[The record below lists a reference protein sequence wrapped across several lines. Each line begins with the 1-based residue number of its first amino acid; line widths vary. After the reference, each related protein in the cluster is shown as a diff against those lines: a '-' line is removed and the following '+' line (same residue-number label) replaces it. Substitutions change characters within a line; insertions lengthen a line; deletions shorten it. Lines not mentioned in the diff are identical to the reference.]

1 MTSSHIL
8 NQSGFVGSS
17 LSMIIEAAEESERLL
32 FSNNLQPF
40 QTNATQQY
48 SFQQPQHSSLIK

>member
-1 MTSSHIL
+1 MTSSYIL

-40 QTNATQQY
+40 QTNTIQQY
-48 SFQQPQHSSLIK
+48 NFQQSQHSTLIK